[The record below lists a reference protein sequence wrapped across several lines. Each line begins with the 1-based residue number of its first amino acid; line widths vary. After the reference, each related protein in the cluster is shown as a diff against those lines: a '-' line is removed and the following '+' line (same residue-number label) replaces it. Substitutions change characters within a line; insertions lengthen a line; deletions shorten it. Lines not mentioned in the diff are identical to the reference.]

1 MIGMQQRRLGRT
13 GVMVSAIGFGC
24 GAVGGLMVR
33 GTRADQERA
42 VARALEAGITYF
54 DTAADYG
61 NGVSEENLGAVL
73 RALRANPIVGTK
85 VRLPQS
91 DYGRIGQTIAASMD
105 ASLKR
110 LGRDSVHLFQL
121 HNPIRAAADAACI
134 TPTMVEADV
143 LPAFVR
149 LREAG
154 KAAHFGFTAIGDE
167 ESLGAVL
174 GSGVMEAAQLPY
186 NLLNGTPGGEQDRL
200 LRHAAAHDV
209 GVIGIRTFAGGA
221 LSGSEARG
229 PLGTPIVQPIASG
242 ARYADDVAAAQRF
255 RALVEAG
262 QAADLI
268 EAALR
273 FAITTPHMGTA
284 MVGLGSVAEL
294 EHAIAAA
301 NKGPLPAEALALI
314 GY

>member
-1 MIGMQQRRLGRT
+1 MESRRLGRS
-13 GVMVSAIGFGC
+13 GLSVSVIGFGC

-42 VARALEAGITYF
+42 IARALEAGITYF

-73 RALRANPIVGTK
+73 RALKADPIVGTK
-85 VRLPQS
+85 VRVAQA
-91 DYGRIGQTIAASMD
+91 DYARIGEAIAASMD

-110 LGRDSVHLFQL
+110 LGRDHVHLFQL
-121 HNPIRAAADAACI
+121 HNPIRTTADAACI
-134 TPTMVEADV
+134 TSAMVEADV
-143 LPAFVR
+143 LPAFAK
-149 LREAG
+149 LRDAG

-167 ESLGAVL
+167 ESLRAVL
-174 GSGVMEAAQLPY
+174 GGGFMETAQLPY
-186 NLLNGTPGGEQDRL
+186 NLLNGAPGGEQHRL
-200 LRHAAAHDV
+200 LYHAADHDV

-229 PLGTPIVQPIASG
+229 PLGTPVVQPIASG
-242 ARYADDVAAAQRF
+242 TSYTDDVADAQRF
-255 RALVEAG
+255 RALVDAG
-262 QAADLI
+262 HAGDLI

-284 MVGLGSVAEL
+284 MVGLGSLAEL
-294 EHAIAAA
+294 DHAIAAA
-301 NKGPLPAEALALI
+301 NRGPLPAEALALV